1 MIWCFQLKASS
12 PANAAQSKR
21 QWTRRR
27 RRGCHCVCNQCQ
39 PGSTPRNTIL
49 YKQIIS
55 FRPQVVDTAYAVG
68 VPPPRLAFAGQA
80 GLCRP
85 SFTAWAVVL
94 AALAK
99 RIRPT
104 LQRVALYAVVEDFG
118 VFERGTCDCG
128 VRNCPGTS
136 QVTCAHTQ
144 SPSSKS
150 MRFVGVPSLRDAQ
163 HLQRIC
169 RDDCVLPIRQQNGP
183 LRTFK
188 RNLVV
193 LYNFARNNAF

>member
-1 MIWCFQLKASS
+1 MLLNQ
-12 PANAAQSKR
+12 KR

-27 RRGCHCVCNQCQ
+27 RRGCHCVCNQCP

-94 AALAK
+94 AALGK

-118 VFERGTCDCG
+118 VFERDTCDCG
-128 VRNCPGTS
+128 VRNCRGTS
-136 QVTCAHTQ
+136 QVICAHKQ

-163 HLQRIC
+163 HLQRVC
-169 RDDCVLPIRQQNGP
+169 RNDCVLPIRQQNGP

-193 LYNFARNNAF
+193 LYNFARNNSL